1 MGLFEKKVDI
11 FRKKDRETWL
21 KIKQA
26 LKEAGIKGV
35 SAGHY
40 LQDSVMAGGCGAK
53 LDPRDFGA
61 KGKIDHDIYF
71 VKVKES
77 QAEAARAELT
87 KRGIVA
93 EVKSQKELMT
103 DAALRV
109 DKPGLKDFYV

>member
-11 FRKKDRETWL
+11 FRKKDSATWHE
-21 KIKQA
+21 IKAA
-26 LKEAGIKGV
+26 LKEAGFKGV

-71 VKVKES
+71 IKVKES

-93 EVKSQKELMT
+93 EVKSQEELMT
-103 DAALRV
+103 DAAL
-109 DKPGLKDFYV
+109 KK

>member
-1 MGLFEKKVDI
+1 MSLLNGLFEKKKDI
-11 FRKKDRETWL
+11 FRKKDRATWL
-21 KIKQA
+21 TVKKA
-26 LKEAGIKGV
+26 LREAGFKGV

-71 VKVKES
+71 VRVRESDFESARKE
-77 QAEAARAELT
+77 LI

-93 EVKSQKELMT
+93 EVVPQKELMT
-103 DAALRV
+103 DAALRKKS
-109 DKPGLKDFYV
+109 DH

>member
-11 FRKKDRETWL
+11 FRKKDKTTWL
-21 KIKQA
+21 EIKKA

-61 KGKIDHDIYF
+61 KGKIDHEIYF
-71 VKVKES
+71 VKIKES
-77 QAEAARAELT
+77 QAEAAKAELT
-87 KRGIVA
+87 RRGIVA
-93 EVKSQKELMT
+93 EAKSLKELMT
-103 DAALRV
+103 DAALKLR
-109 DKPGLKDFYV
+109 PEN

>member
-11 FRKKDRETWL
+11 FRKKDKTTWL
-21 KIKQA
+21 EIKKA

-61 KGKIDHDIYF
+61 KGKIDHEIYF

-77 QAEAARAELT
+77 QAEAAKAELT
-87 KRGIVA
+87 RRGIVA
-93 EVKSQKELMT
+93 EVKSLKELMT
-103 DAALRV
+103 DAALKLR
-109 DKPGLKDFYV
+109 PEN

>member
-1 MGLFEKKVDI
+1 MGLFEKKTDI

-21 KIKQA
+21 KIKAA

-61 KGKIDHDIYF
+61 KGRIDHEIYF

-77 QAEAARAELT
+77 QEEAAKAELI

-103 DAALRV
+103 DAALKV
-109 DKPGLKDFYV
+109 KDF

>member
-11 FRKKDRETWL
+11 FRKKDKTTWL
-21 KIKQA
+21 EIKKA

-61 KGKIDHDIYF
+61 KGKIDHEIYF
-71 VKVKES
+71 VKIKES
-77 QAEAARAELT
+77 QAEAAKAELT

-93 EVKSQKELMT
+93 EVKSLKELMT
-103 DAALRV
+103 DAALKLR
-109 DKPGLKDFYV
+109 PEN

>member
-11 FRKKDRETWL
+11 FRKKDKTTWL
-21 KIKQA
+21 EIKKA

-61 KGKIDHDIYF
+61 KGKIDHEIYF

-77 QAEAARAELT
+77 QAEAAKAELT

-93 EVKSQKELMT
+93 EVKSLKELMT
-103 DAALRV
+103 DAALKLR
-109 DKPGLKDFYV
+109 PEN

>member
-11 FRKKDRETWL
+11 FRKKDSATWRE
-21 KIKQA
+21 IKAA
-26 LKEAGIKGV
+26 LKEAGFKGV

-71 VKVKES
+71 IKVKES

-93 EVKSQKELMT
+93 EVKSQEELMT
-103 DAALRV
+103 DAAL
-109 DKPGLKDFYV
+109 KK

>member
-1 MGLFEKKVDI
+1 MGLFEKKTDI

-21 KIKQA
+21 KIKAA

-61 KGKIDHDIYF
+61 KGRIDHEIYF

-77 QAEAARAELT
+77 QAEAAKAELV

-103 DAALRV
+103 DAALKV
-109 DKPGLKDFYV
+109 KDV

>member
-1 MGLFEKKVDI
+1 MSIFSGLFEKRVDI
-11 FRKKDRETWL
+11 FRKKDKETWL
-21 KIKQA
+21 KVKKA
-26 LKEAGIKGV
+26 LREAGFNGV

-61 KGKIDHDIYF
+61 RGKIDHDIYF
-71 VKVKES
+71 VKVRA
-77 QAEAARAELT
+77 QDEAAAKAELT

-103 DAALRV
+103 DAALRIKS
-109 DKPGLKDFYV
+109 DH

>member
-1 MGLFEKKVDI
+1 MGLFERKTDI
-11 FRKKDRETWL
+11 FRKKDKATWL
-21 KIKQA
+21 EIKKA

-53 LDPRDFGA
+53 LDPRDFGP

-77 QAEAARAELT
+77 QAEKAREELT

-93 EVKSQKELMT
+93 EVKSMKELMT
-103 DAALRV
+103 DAALKER
-109 DKPGLKDFYV
+109 GEC

>member
-11 FRKKDRETWL
+11 FRKKDKTTWL
-21 KIKQA
+21 EIKKA

-61 KGKIDHDIYF
+61 KGKIDHEIYF
-71 VKVKES
+71 VKIKES
-77 QAEAARAELT
+77 QAEAAKAELT
-87 KRGIVA
+87 RRGIVA
-93 EVKSQKELMT
+93 EVKSLKELMT
-103 DAALRV
+103 DAALKLR
-109 DKPGLKDFYV
+109 PEN